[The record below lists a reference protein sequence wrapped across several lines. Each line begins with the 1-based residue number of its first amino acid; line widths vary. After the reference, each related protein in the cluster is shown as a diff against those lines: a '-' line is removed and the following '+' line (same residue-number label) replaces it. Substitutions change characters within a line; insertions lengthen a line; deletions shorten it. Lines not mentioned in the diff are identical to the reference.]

1 MLALATA
8 RKSVTRAFNFA
19 GCNSVHGQRGH
30 AGSGKR
36 LWAAAQSSTAT
47 PPESP
52 LPPKDGDLVSF
63 FLLRHGQTN
72 FNAIGRI
79 QGTLDSSILTEQ
91 GILQALE
98 AGKTL
103 ASTVDLDL
111 GPTVIVSPMG
121 RAQQTLACV
130 REELCKGERDFE
142 TVEIVPNIREIELF
156 EWQGELKEDIMKN
169 SPEEYSAWVA
179 DPSNFN
185 FSGRYPARDL
195 WERAEKA
202 WEEMRSLES
211 IQGQHRTLIVA
222 HNAINQALLWT
233 ALGCDT
239 SYFRKLSWP
248 NCAVLEL
255 QWRRGAARAERY
267 RWVIPEPSPF
277 VEASDAARLLKTS
290 ADDTVYTL

>member
-1 MLALATA
+1 MT
-8 RKSVTRAFNFA
+8 VT
-19 GCNSVHGQRGH
+19 
-30 AGSGKR
+30 
-36 LWAAAQSSTAT
+36 
-47 PPESP
+47 P
-52 LPPKDGDLVSF
+52 L
-63 FLLRHGQTN
+63 R
-72 FNAIGRI
+72 
-79 QGTLDSSILTEQ
+79 
-91 GILQALE
+91 
-98 AGKTL
+98 
-103 ASTVDLDL
+103 
-111 GPTVIVSPMG
+111 
-121 RAQQTLACV
+121 
-130 REELCKGERDFE
+130 
-142 TVEIVPNIREIELF
+142 
-156 EWQGELKEDIMKN
+156 QGELKEDIMKN
-169 SPEEYSAWVA
+169 SPEEYSAWVS

-255 QWRRGAARAERY
+255 QWRRGEARAERY

-277 VEASDAARLLKTS
+277 VEAEDAARLLKTS
-290 ADDTVYTL
+290 VDDTLYTL